1 MTCLFSLVF
10 SVGLPGTAFP
20 PESCLLD
27 FGILTWE
34 VVRKHSLG
42 WSESNVSCLSPTLFS
57 CRRTRDGKGE
67 REMGKVGR
75 LSQGLLAKR
84 SCSNQ
89 SLTSRLIGDLYFLPV
104 LLPLAD
110 PIHRLLDAI

>member
-1 MTCLFSLVF
+1 MKSFGGHIGDLPLFSLVF
-10 SVGLPGTAFP
+10 RVGLPGTAFP

-34 VVRKHSLG
+34 VVRKHGSG

-67 REMGKVGR
+67 RNGKG
-75 LSQGLLAKR
+75 G
-84 SCSNQ
+84 
-89 SLTSRLIGDLYFLPV
+89 TTESRTARQKELF
-104 LLPLAD
+104 
-110 PIHRLLDAI
+110 